1 MTDLPEGFIIV
12 HIYETGMVKKTG
24 KLLNEMPLVSYIEK
38 KYQKQGFRT

>member
-1 MTDLPEGFIIV
+1 MTDLQEGFIIV

-38 KYQKQGFRT
+38 KVSKTRF